1 MASISLKNI
10 IKRYGSGK
18 HAVQVLDGVSAEIAD
33 REFIVIVGPSGP
45 VPATDRADGLVN
57 GPNRT
62 SFGGFSCPLSLWERL
77 RVRAPCFDFRESA
90 LDFPTL
96 TLTLSRL
103 RAREQVAEARTLTLM
118 ARRQTWAKWQA

>member
-1 MASISLKNI
+1 MASISFKNI
-10 IKRYGSGK
+10 IKRYGRGK

-62 SFGGFSCPLSLWERL
+62 SFGGFSCPLSLWEGG
-77 RVRAPCFDFRESA
+77 
-90 LDFPTL
+90 
-96 TLTLSRL
+96 
-103 RAREQVAEARTLTLM
+103 REQEAEARTLTLM
-118 ARRQTWAKWQA
+118 ARRQRWAKWQA